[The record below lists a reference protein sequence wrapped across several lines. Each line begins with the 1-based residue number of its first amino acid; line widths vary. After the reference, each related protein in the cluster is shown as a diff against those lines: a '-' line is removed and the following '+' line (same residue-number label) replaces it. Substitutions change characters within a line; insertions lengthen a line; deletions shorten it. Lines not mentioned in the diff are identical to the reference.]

1 MWIQNVSKD
10 DVIKAWHYDPGPNSM
25 LISIVDPDMENPP
38 AKFPF
43 NERYNF
49 KFLDVEDEQEH
60 AISIEQ
66 VNLIAEFLVRAKKNK
81 TNVVVHCVA
90 GICRS
95 GAVAEAGIAMGFED
109 TETRRIPNVRV
120 KTMIIN
126 SLIEMGAL

>member
-10 DVIKAWHYDPGPNSM
+10 DVVKGRHYDPGPNSL
-25 LISIVDPDMENPP
+25 LISIVDPDMKNPP
-38 AKFPF
+38 AKYPF
-43 NERYNF
+43 KERFNF

-90 GICRS
+90 GLCRS

-109 TETRRIPNVRV
+109 TETIRIPNLRV
-120 KTMIIN
+120 KSM
-126 SLIEMGAL
+126 LIESLVSKGAL

>member
-10 DVIKAWHYDPGPNSM
+10 DVVKGWHYDPGPNSM
-25 LISIVDPDMENPP
+25 LISIVDHDMENPP

-66 VNLIAEFLVRAKKNK
+66 ANLIAELLVRAKKNK

-95 GAVAEAGIAMGFED
+95 GAIAEAGILMGFED
-109 TETRRIPNVRV
+109 TATTRIPNLRV
-120 KTMIIN
+120 KHM
-126 SLIEMGAL
+126 LIESLVSKGEL